1 MIYAII
7 ITVISLFVLKKLLG
21 ICINA
26 LYVGK
31 VGIPQSH
38 RYLQLQWL
46 ATIIK
51 EFYCDVIFYPN

>member
-31 VGIPQSH
+31 VGIPPEPP
-38 RYLQLQWL
+38 LL
-46 ATIIK
+46 AIAMVGNH
-51 EFYCDVIFYPN
+51 Y